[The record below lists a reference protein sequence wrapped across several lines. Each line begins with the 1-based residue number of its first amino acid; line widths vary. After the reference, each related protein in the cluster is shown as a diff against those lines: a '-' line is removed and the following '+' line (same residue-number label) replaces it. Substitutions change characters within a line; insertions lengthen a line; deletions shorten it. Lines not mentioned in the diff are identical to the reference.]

1 MNRWKAD
8 RIMNRL
14 DQMIEHAINGEAI
27 ETEFDETKMSALET
41 KLAQYLKLNQTGKR
55 ELEEEK
61 RRIHELISDISH
73 QTKTPI
79 ANMLLYSQLLA
90 EQSEAEGA
98 NLTQNQMEC
107 IDALTKQAKKLDFL
121 IASLVK
127 TSRLEAGIV
136 TVVPKV
142 QPIGLLMERV
152 LEQISPAAEQKGI
165 EIVFSQ
171 QECSSIQA
179 IYDLKWTAEALFN
192 ILDNALK
199 YSEAGS
205 KIRIGVTAYQLFGR
219 IDVEDHGI
227 GISEADTARIFS
239 RFYRAETVRGQ
250 EGVGLGL
257 PLAREIV
264 TQEGGYIKVAS
275 ESGKGSIFS
284 VFLPLAE

>member
-8 RIMNRL
+8 RIMDRL
-14 DQMIEHAINGEAI
+14 DQMIENAINGEAI
-27 ETEFDETKMSALET
+27 ETDFDETKMSALET
-41 KLAQYLKLNQTGKR
+41 KLAKYLKLNQTSKR

-79 ANMLLYSQLLA
+79 ANMMLYSQLLA

-98 NLTQNQMEC
+98 NLTKTQREC

-127 TSRLEAGIV
+127 TSRLENGIV

-142 QPIGLLMERV
+142 QAIKPMLEQV
-152 LEQISPAAEQKGI
+152 LEQIYPVAERKDI
-165 EIVFSQ
+165 KIIFSQ
-171 QECSSIQA
+171 QDMDA
-179 IYDLKWTAEALFN
+179 IWAVYDLKWTAEALFN
-192 ILDNALK
+192 ILDNAVK

-205 KIRIGVTAYQLFGR
+205 EIRIGVTAYQLFCR
-219 IDVEDHGI
+219 IDVEDQGI
-227 GISEADTARIFS
+227 GMSEADTARVFS
-239 RFYRAETVRGQ
+239 RFYRGEAVQGQ

-257 PLAREIV
+257 SLAREIV
-264 TQEGGYIKVAS
+264 IQEGGYIKVQS
-275 ESGKGSIFS
+275 ELGKGSVFS